1 MSITPPPNVSLFLF
15 LCSCVVPIGA
25 WDTVMLA
32 MVLVGSSCSCFS
44 MLVIVLDCSSLAVA
58 IGVDEK
64 TLQKWIFI
72 IIYAISDLEDDWVGS
87 LFTKIL
93 LMAPTIVFLQI
104 KWENRF
110 HGYHGRLCL
119 VIADGTDF
127 WICEPK
133 PFAKDFYSHKFVKAG
148 LHYEVG
154 VCIQTG
160 LIVWINGP
168 FVVGKYNDITNFQSK
183 MIYELLDWEMVEA
196 DQGYVGQPNKIHVK
210 YELGVSENQFE
221 AKARARARG
230 R

>member
-1 MSITPPPNVSLFLF
+1 MIVWGELKQ
-15 LCSCVVPIGA
+15 
-25 WDTVMLA
+25 
-32 MVLVGSSCSCFS
+32 S
-44 MLVIVLDCSSLAVA
+44 MLVEDACKPKHLLWAHIFLKTYTTESSLAVV

-93 LMAPTIVFLQI
+93 LTSLTIVFLQI

-110 HGYHGRLCL
+110 HGYCGGSCL
-119 VIADGTDF
+119 VMVDGTDF
-127 WICEPK
+127 WICEPE
-133 PFAKDFYSHKFVKAG
+133 PFTKNFYSHKFAKAG

-168 FVVGKYNDITNFQSK
+168 FVAGKYNDIT
-183 MIYELLDWEMVEA
+183 IL
-196 DQGYVGQPNKIHVK
+196 
-210 YELGVSENQFE
+210 
-221 AKARARARG
+221 
-230 R
+230 